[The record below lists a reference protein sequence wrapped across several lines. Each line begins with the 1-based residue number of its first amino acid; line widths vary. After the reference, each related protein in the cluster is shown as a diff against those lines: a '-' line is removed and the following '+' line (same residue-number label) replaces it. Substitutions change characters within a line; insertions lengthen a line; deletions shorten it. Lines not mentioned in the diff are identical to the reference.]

1 MPASFL
7 LEMTQTD
14 DDNRRKQIAIGAG
27 ILGALAVAVCSALIG
42 WRYLPGILG
51 EWIGTMVG
59 VMTTPFLLEGSF
71 VAIGLTLVVAI
82 NHWRQKR
89 AGDELVYL
97 DQVDGA
103 ADTVGLPEHA
113 TWAVYRE
120 APLEGIVPSLLT
132 QAEGALAIGDYDSA
146 VEIIGA
152 MAEQE
157 LKSPEGLALRL
168 DLAKATGRAG
178 LAAELEQELRVV
190 RNGGN

>member
-1 MPASFL
+1 MTDSFL
-7 LEMTQTD
+7 PPMTQTD
-14 DDNRRKQIAIGAG
+14 DNRTKQIAIAAG
-27 ILGALAVAVCSALIG
+27 ILGTLALAVCGALIG

-71 VAIGLTLVVAI
+71 VVIGLTLVVAI

-97 DQVDGA
+97 EQVDGA

-113 TWAVYRE
+113 KWAVYRE
-120 APLEGIVPSLLT
+120 APLEGIIPSLQT

-146 VEIIGA
+146 VEILGA
-152 MAEQE
+152 MPEQE
-157 LKSPEGLALRL
+157 LTSPEGLALRL
-168 DLAKATGRAG
+168 ELAKATGRAQ
-178 LAAELEQELRVV
+178 LAAELEKELRRL
-190 RNGGN
+190 RNDGN